1 MCGIAGCYQQVDG
14 HKLTDIM
21 TDRIAHRGPD
31 ASGIWSHEDD
41 RVSVQLGHRRLSII
55 DLSAAADQPLSK
67 GGLTIVY
74 NGELYN
80 FKELRAELAGKGVSF
95 VTSSDTE
102 VVLEAWRC
110 WGPASL
116 PRFRGMF
123 AFALANEKTGELFL
137 ARDPLGIKPLF
148 YLRRGEG
155 ALFASELKALVS
167 AVGPELRVEPGAL
180 VASMLYYWVPE
191 QFCAIQGVR
200 KLPAGSWARLR
211 PDGRLDVEYYWQVAD
226 VARAA
231 EGGPTPDLGRVIE
244 ESVAAHLV
252 ADVPVSSFL
261 SGGLDSSIVTVLAHR
276 AAQEIDAY
284 TITFRPE
291 DQRLEAMPDD
301 AVYARKV
308 AVQFGV
314 KLHEIEISPDIV
326 DLLPRMVD
334 ALDEPIGD
342 PAAINTLLM
351 CEAARARGVK
361 VILSGMGADEL
372 FGGYRKHLACMMA
385 SRYGRLPGLPRAVV
399 RSAVNRAPVTL
410 GGRGLRYARWAKRF
424 LTFAELPE
432 EPRFRRSYTLYD
444 PDDLAG
450 LLSPDLHGQVDHVID
465 GHREIYTDNDL
476 HDEVNRMC
484 LADARLFL
492 PGLNLAYTD
501 RSSMAASV
509 EVRVPFVD
517 PVVAQAAFAI
527 PGRDK
532 IRNRQGKVALK
543 AAAEKWLPHEIVYR
557 PKASF
562 SAPLRAWVRNDLQ
575 EVINDVLVRGELVG
589 SGMIRAGA
597 LDRLIQDERAG
608 REDNAKQIW
617 QLLTME
623 LWYRNARSM
632 GVAA

>member
-1 MCGIAGCYQQVDG
+1 MCGIAGCYQQPDG
-14 HKLTDIM
+14 HKLVDLM

-31 ASGIWSHEDD
+31 STGVWGYEDD
-41 RVSVQLGHRRLSII
+41 RVTAQLGFRRLSII
-55 DLSAAADQPLSK
+55 DLSTAADQPMRQD
-67 GGLTIVY
+67 GLTIVY

-80 FKELRAELAGKGVSF
+80 YRDLRAELAASGVRF
-95 VTSSDTE
+95 RTQGDTE
-102 VVLEAWRC
+102 VVLEAWRR
-110 WGPASL
+110 WGADAL

-123 AFALANEKTGELFL
+123 AFALFDEHTGELVL
-137 ARDPLGIKPLF
+137 ARDPFGIKPLY
-148 YLRRGEG
+148 YLPRNGG
-155 ALFASELKALVS
+155 AVFASELKALVT
-167 AVGPELRVEPGAL
+167 AIGPELRIEPGAL

-191 QFCAIQGVR
+191 QFCAIEGVR

-211 PDGRLDVEYYWQVAD
+211 PDGDLQVEQYWNVAE
-226 VARAA
+226 VAKAA
-231 EGGPTPDLGRVIE
+231 ARGPAPDLRQVIE
-244 ESVAAHLV
+244 ESVATHLV

-261 SGGLDSSIVTVLAHR
+261 SGGLDSSIITVLAHR
-276 AAQEIDAY
+276 AQEIDAY

-301 AVYARKV
+301 AIYARKV
-308 AVQFGV
+308 AAQYGV

-351 CEAARARGVK
+351 CQAARDRGVK

-372 FGGYRKHLACMMA
+372 FGGYRKQMACLMA
-385 SRYGRLPGLPRAVV
+385 SRYGRLPGPARAGV
-399 RSAVNRAPVTL
+399 RFAVGRTPVSV

-450 LLSPDLHGQVDHVID
+450 LLNPDLRGQVDRVVD
-465 GHREIYTDNDL
+465 SHREIYTDNDL

-484 LADARLFL
+484 LADSRLFL
-492 PGLNLAYTD
+492 PGLNLSYSD
-501 RSSMAASV
+501 RASMAASV

-532 IRNRQGKVALK
+532 IRGRQSKLALK
-543 AAAEKWLPHEIVYR
+543 RAAEAWLPKEIIYR

-562 SAPLRAWVRNDLQ
+562 SAPLRAWVRNDLR
-575 EVINDVLVRGELVG
+575 EVIDDVLVHGGPPDRRGAG
-589 SGMIRAGA
+589 GPSGQRKADLAAAVHGAVVPQRAVH
-597 LDRLIQDERAG
+597 G
-608 REDNAKQIW
+608 RGGMTDG
-617 QLLTME
+617 TP
-623 LWYRNARSM
+623 
-632 GVAA
+632 